1 MQNRNYGGSGLRLLH
16 NNDTP
21 HLGPKKMVQVQ
32 SVLLTIAT
40 DDVNWRCFEY
50 VWQQESINI
59 RKKVGRLLLADMLKK
74 LYNEWSEQG

>member
-21 HLGPKKMVQVQ
+21 HLGPMKMVQVQ

-40 DDVNWRCFEY
+40 DDVNWRNGMSDNRSLHIYNRE
-50 VWQQESINI
+50 
-59 RKKVGRLLLADMLKK
+59 KVCRLLLADMPKAT
-74 LYNEWSEQG
+74 